1 MINKDFFQK
10 VLSLLMMGVMLTLG
24 LKIGYNNIFTIAFFL
39 LSVIYS
45 VIYRPKINFRNTAF
59 WFFIAWFLL
68 NGFSA
73 ILSHDQEEAWHKME
87 LRLMF
92 LLIPY
97 PILILSTFKNSIK
110 KHLSVFVYGMAFF
123 TSILLI
129 YNLFKFIQNSSCTFC
144 FFHDFTALYRQH
156 AVYYSIL
163 LLIAGVIMLEAKFAY
178 FQQVN
183 SLKLDYDLILTL
195 GFLIIFSL
203 GLLFAASKIILVLW
217 GIYLVYYTGFKLK
230 NKSLKIAI
238 ALLFVVGLSV
248 FAISDNIRFRFTEG
262 LDITQTDYHLED
274 RIFSYDEKV
283 NISDMEL
290 RFLLAK
296 IGLKHIKEDKKI
308 LTGYGLGDQQ
318 NWFDYHLMRYNL
330 APNWY
335 YGHNVHNQYL
345 DILLTFGIFGLA
357 LFVVFLVYILYLA
370 WKNKHD
376 LSFIVFLIFILAFLF
391 EVYLGRNKGIV
402 FFTFWTM
409 LFYTFYLN
417 NKAVTNEEFSKNER
431 IN

>member
-1 MINKDFFQK
+1 
-10 VLSLLMMGVMLTLG
+10 
-24 LKIGYNNIFTIAFFL
+24 
-39 LSVIYS
+39 
-45 VIYRPKINFRNTAF
+45 
-59 WFFIAWFLL
+59 
-68 NGFSA
+68 
-73 ILSHDQEEAWHKME
+73 
-87 LRLMF
+87 
-92 LLIPY
+92 
-97 PILILSTFKNSIK
+97 
-110 KHLSVFVYGMAFF
+110 
-123 TSILLI
+123 
-129 YNLFKFIQNSSCTFC
+129 
-144 FFHDFTALYRQH
+144 
-156 AVYYSIL
+156 
-163 LLIAGVIMLEAKFAY
+163 MLEAKFAY

-217 GIYLVYYTGFKLK
+217 GIYLVYYTSFKLK

-262 LDITQTDYHLED
+262 LDITQTDYHLEN

-345 DILLTFGIFGLA
+345 DIL
-357 LFVVFLVYILYLA
+357 
-370 WKNKHD
+370 
-376 LSFIVFLIFILAFLF
+376 
-391 EVYLGRNKGIV
+391 
-402 FFTFWTM
+402 
-409 LFYTFYLN
+409 
-417 NKAVTNEEFSKNER
+417 
-431 IN
+431 